1 MKANPFN
8 FSEENTNLHLVA
20 CTNWITGL
28 LNIPIPTPTLD
39 KPMPQWMEAMQWASS
54 NTHHHTLVFMVP
66 CFHLPAIVFVN
77 FGLAFWL
84 LFLDSFLVLD
94 PVVLKRVLQTGEAVR
109 ASNLED
115 TYCKHSSCHCSTIE
129 FILRSFWKAFPI

>member
-39 KPMPQWMEAMQWASS
+39 KPMPLSAECNAVSIIQ
-54 NTHHHTLVFMVP
+54 HTPSYTSFYGSLYSLTCNCFREFWPAVP
-66 CFHLPAIVFVN
+66 TP
-77 FGLAFWL
+77 
-84 LFLDSFLVLD
+84 
-94 PVVLKRVLQTGEAVR
+94 
-109 ASNLED
+109 
-115 TYCKHSSCHCSTIE
+115 
-129 FILRSFWKAFPI
+129 FP